1 MDVVAETPRLKDR
14 LGRRKRYAGR
24 QPTGKFVK
32 HTPRDLLIF
41 EKLQRHGILPSHYLF
56 EFTKHLC
63 RDRNDFQ
70 HRLKHLYNEDRTTHG
85 GPYLDRPAR
94 QQFSPDAPWQHLAYI
109 LDKAGYR
116 ALEAA
121 GKRHLYARQADQG
134 WYPHQQMTAAIT
146 ASIEL
151 AACKHGLRYG
161 DQEEIFAHR
170 LCPEATRK
178 LPMPL
183 SLTIGEREAM
193 TKAGAMRRVEVTII
207 PDQLFRI
214 TYPDNIKFFVLE
226 ADRASE
232 DYDTIREKLRRWVEV
247 LRLDIHRKHWGT
259 PSLIV
264 LMVTTSE
271 YRMKR
276 IMGILSAMTSDTER
290 FLFKY
295 KPEFG
300 EAWHVPSIMYDLLE
314 TPWHRVHGSFELM
327 R

>member
-1 MDVVAETPRLKDR
+1 MEAAEQHTKLKDT
-14 LGRRKRYAGR
+14 LGRRRRYAGR
-24 QPTGKFVK
+24 QSTGKLVK
-32 HTPRDLLIF
+32 HTPRDIVIF

-63 RDRNDFQ
+63 RNRNEFR
-70 HRLKHLYNEDRTTHG
+70 HRLKDLYNEDRTSHG

-94 QQFSPDAPWQHLAYI
+94 QQFSPDAPWQHLSYI
-109 LDKAGYR
+109 LDKAAYR

-121 GKRHLYARQADQG
+121 GRQYRYAKHADQG

-146 ASIEL
+146 GSLEL
-151 AACKHGLRYG
+151 ATIKHGLRYG
-161 DQEEIFAHR
+161 DQEEIFSHR

-183 SLTIGEREAM
+183 ALTIGVRDAY
-193 TKAGAMRRVEVTII
+193 TRAGAVRRMVETII

-214 TYPDNIKFFVLE
+214 TYPDNIKFFALE

-232 DYDTIREKLRRWVEV
+232 DYETVREKLRRWIEV
-247 LRLDIHRKHWGT
+247 LRLGVHRRQWAT

-271 YRMKR
+271 YRMNR
-276 IMGILSAMTSDTER
+276 IMAMLAAMTKDTEP

-295 KPEFG
+295 KAEFG
-300 EAWHVPSIMYDLLE
+300 EAWRVPPVMYDLLE
-314 TPWHRVHGSFELM
+314 TPWRRVDGTFDIM